1 MFPYHNAFNHDNIT
15 TMTRRR
21 NIALIA
27 GAATAMAVFLLA
39 MWLLVFGGYYA
50 GSQLLIFVSI
60 AIAPVAMGAVIAG
73 YAVWWLVL
81 FLMTLVGGNG
91 DLHDGS

>member
-1 MFPYHNAFNHDNIT
+1 
-15 TMTRRR
+15 MTRRR

-27 GAATAMAVFLLA
+27 GGATALLVFSLA
-39 MWLLVFGGYYA
+39 MWVLVFGGYYT
-50 GSQLLIFVSI
+50 GSKLLIFASI
-60 AIAPVAMGAVIAG
+60 ALAPVAMGAVMAG

-81 FLMTLVGGNG
+81 FLITLVGRSD